1 MAARWLVA
9 AALCLALALPTGAFW
24 STVCGGCTCSTD
36 TPVMTI
42 DCSDHDF
49 TSAYTSSDTWPTNQT
64 DIHLIYDKN
73 SLTEVAKVP
82 AQNITELSFQH
93 NDIASIADGAFVALP
108 RLKRLDLSHNKLVRD
123 SLTEKT
129 FRGQFSAD
137 DYQPSPIQQ
146 LDLSY
151 NNIHSIYEEVL
162 SHFSSLLE
170 LDLSYNSLS
179 LLDHHTQMAIT
190 SLPRLRTLQLAGTGL
205 KEMPHGL
212 LHSLI
217 TLRHLNLA
225 DNQLTEVPPELHNS
239 HAIET
244 LTLNKNPIKDINED
258 SFRGMVNL
266 RVLNI
271 AYMPNLE
278 YISDNSFSTLV
289 ALRVLRCRNNE
300 RLWSVSPHIFDGMDT
315 SPGIFPLQEL
325 FLSGNN
331 LTTLAAETVPFWDQ
345 LLQVQLHDNPWRCDC
360 RLQWMVDL
368 LPKLVEKGQTEA
380 ERVTCRLPE
389 NLAGVPVLGAAKS
402 SEGPL
407 PCTPELHHTYIHN
420 GSSTTLA
427 AALTIG
433 GVLGAVLILLVCV
446 FFFWFVVAA
455 AHSGAVPPADRLL
468 LRMVGSFV
476 LFLLITTGATVFV
489 IRRETTAARCRAK
502 QQIRYRRAAME
513 EEAGMEDTA
522 QVVST

>member
-1 MAARWLVA
+1 MKVDFL
-9 AALCLALALPTGAFW
+9 LALLVLTPPASSL
-24 STVCGGCTCSTD
+24 GGKSEYQE
-36 TPVMTI
+36 
-42 DCSDHDF
+42 SDK
-49 TSAYTSSDTWPTNQT
+49 SRAN
-64 DIHLIYDKN
+64 
-73 SLTEVAKVP
+73 A
-82 AQNITELSFQH
+82 
-93 NDIASIADGAFVALP
+93 AS
-108 RLKRLDLSHNKLVRD
+108 RS
-123 SLTEKT
+123 
-129 FRGQFSAD
+129 
-137 DYQPSPIQQ
+137 
-146 LDLSY
+146 
-151 NNIHSIYEEVL
+151 
-162 SHFSSLLE
+162 SSLL
-170 LDLSYNSLS
+170 
-179 LLDHHTQMAIT
+179 AAA
-190 SLPRLRTLQLAGTGL
+190 RRRRCLRIGRLAGTEL

-315 SPGIFPLQEL
+315 SRGIFPLQEL

-380 ERVTCRLPE
+380 ERVT
-389 NLAGVPVLGAAKS
+389 
-402 SEGPL
+402 
-407 PCTPELHHTYIHN
+407 
-420 GSSTTLA
+420 
-427 AALTIG
+427 
-433 GVLGAVLILLVCV
+433 
-446 FFFWFVVAA
+446 
-455 AHSGAVPPADRLL
+455 
-468 LRMVGSFV
+468 
-476 LFLLITTGATVFV
+476 
-489 IRRETTAARCRAK
+489 
-502 QQIRYRRAAME
+502 
-513 EEAGMEDTA
+513 
-522 QVVST
+522 